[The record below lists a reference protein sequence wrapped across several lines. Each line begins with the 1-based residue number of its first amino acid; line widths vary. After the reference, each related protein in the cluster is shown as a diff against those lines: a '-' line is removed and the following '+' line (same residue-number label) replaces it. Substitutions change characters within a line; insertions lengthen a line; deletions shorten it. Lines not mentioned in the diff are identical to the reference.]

1 MSKTR
6 NTRRL
11 VFALALGAL
20 GGLSLPMAVEA
31 QEPTP
36 PRAVRGGDRVV
47 EREAVRVRRDAVR
60 RSQRRAQ
67 VGARVM
73 RVRQARGQGMARARQ
88 SGVSATALLNARRR
102 LELTPRQVMQLDSI
116 ERTQVAARRANA
128 ERMRATMRAGRDTT
142 QATAQARAE
151 RRRAMREMTTE
162 QREAMRTAMRDS
174 MEARREAMRPEM
186 ERMRAADSTAR
197 AAAER
202 VLTDAQR
209 QELRVMQAEA
219 RGRAQGHREALRSR
233 GGRRP

>member
-1 MSKTR
+1 MSKSR

-11 VFALALGAL
+11 VLALALGAL
-20 GGLSLPMAVEA
+20 GGLSLPMAADA

-60 RSQRRAQ
+60 RAQ
-67 VGARVM
+67 TGARMM
-73 RVRQARGQGMARARQ
+73 RVRQARAQGMARARQ
-88 SGVSATALLNARRR
+88 SGMSATALLNARRR

-219 RGRAQGHREALRSR
+219 RGRAQGRREAQRSR

>member
-20 GGLSLPMAVEA
+20 GGLSLPMAAEA

-47 EREAVRVRRDAVR
+47 EREAVRGRRDAVR
-60 RSQRRAQ
+60 RAQ
-67 VGARVM
+67 MGARVM

-128 ERMRATMRAGRDTT
+128 ERMRTTMRAGRDTT

-162 QREAMRTAMRDS
+162 QREAMRTAMRTAMRDS
-174 MEARREAMRPEM
+174 MEARREAMRPEL

-219 RGRAQGHREALRSR
+219 RGRAQGRREALRSR